1 MGRVDRFA
9 IAVAAAMVAL
19 DVLAFAA
26 GCSAGGWKQERG
38 QKLGRFDYDEG
49 YSDSLIVDTETGVQY
64 LCVRLYGNSV
74 SVTPLLD
81 QWGFPLLADGYQRG
95 ARVEPSNDADSKEL
109 VDDDQG

>member
-19 DVLAFAA
+19 VALAFAA
-26 GCSAGGWKQERG
+26 GCSTGDAQEQG

-95 ARVEPSNDADSKEL
+95 ARVEPSNDVDSKEL
-109 VDDDQG
+109 MDDDQG